1 MDQCGPCRGRLV
13 GARRFVA
20 VAEWGDVERVD
31 MTFSVVKSYLAM
43 VAGLAVAEGRIDSVH
58 DRVAGYVDGDYFDG
72 EHNAAITWHHLL
84 QQTSDWSGSLWEIHD
99 WADRPEGDDPEAW
112 PDRQLHEPGTRF
124 KYNDVRVNLLALSLL
139 GAGFAL
145 VLAVDRLSVSA
156 GFAPRWYLRLRW
168 PLTLV
173 VLVCLAVAG
182 STFL

>member
-1 MDQCGPCRGRLV
+1 MHPERSIGRTILIEELIMSTHRVPHLAKVLGAAGLLPFMVGAGYLLFGPLSAAQYVFNALTIYGAVILSFMGAIHWGLALTRPEHETARWYGIGVVPALLGWGAALV
-13 GARRFVA
+13 G
-20 VAEWGDVERVD
+20 
-31 MTFSVVKSYLAM
+31 LAGAYM
-43 VAGLAVAEGRIDSVH
+43 
-58 DRVAGYVDGDYFDG
+58 
-72 EHNAAITWHHLL
+72 
-84 QQTSDWSGSLWEIHD
+84 
-99 WADRPEGDDPEAW
+99 
-112 PDRQLHEPGTRF
+112 
-124 KYNDVRVNLLALSLL
+124 LALSLL